1 MLALY
6 ERISTYVRSTARERR
21 CRCSEIL
28 PPFCRI
34 SCSIP
39 SFPCREADVTLP
51 IVEPSATLLEPPGL
65 DPQVTANWLVAFLR
79 DELILRRKIRRAV
92 IGLSGGVDS
101 AVTAFLC
108 ARALGPENVFAIR
121 MPYRASNPSSLTDAA
136 LVVKATG
143 IHCVTIDISAAV
155 DGYLQCEPEADAR
168 RRGNVMARTRMLV
181 LFDQSAKF
189 AGLPVGTGNK
199 TERLLGYFT
208 WHADDAPP
216 LNPIGDLFKSQVWAL
231 ARYLGVPT
239 PLIEKAPS
247 ADLEAGQTDE
257 ADLGISYARADA
269 ILACLLQGYSD
280 VAMIDRGFSKE
291 EVELV
296 RRRVESTHWKRH
308 LPTTAMLSN
317 TAINEFYL
325 RPVDY

>member
-1 MLALY
+1 MLASY
-6 ERISTYVRSTARERR
+6 ERTSICARSIARERR
-21 CRCSEIL
+21 CRFWETL

-34 SCSIP
+34 SCSTP
-39 SFPCREADVTLP
+39 SFLCREADVKLP

-79 DELILRRKIRRAV
+79 DELILRRKILRAV

-136 LVVKATG
+136 LVVNATG

-181 LFDQSAKF
+181 LFDQSSKLA
-189 AGLPVGTGNK
+189 ALPIGTGNK

-208 WHADDAPP
+208 WHADDTPP
-216 LNPIGDLFKSQVWAL
+216 VNPIGDLFKTQVWQL
-231 ARYLGVPT
+231 ARYLGVPVAVVDK
-239 PLIEKAPS
+239 PPS
-247 ADLEAGQTDE
+247 ADLEANQTDE
-257 ADLGISYARADA
+257 ADLGITYANADA
-269 ILACLLQGYSD
+269 ILSQVLVGYVDDEIVAQGFD
-280 VAMIDRGFSKE
+280 AREVA
-291 EVELV
+291 LV
-296 RRRVESTHWKRH
+296 RRRVDGTHWKRH

-325 RPVDY
+325 RPV